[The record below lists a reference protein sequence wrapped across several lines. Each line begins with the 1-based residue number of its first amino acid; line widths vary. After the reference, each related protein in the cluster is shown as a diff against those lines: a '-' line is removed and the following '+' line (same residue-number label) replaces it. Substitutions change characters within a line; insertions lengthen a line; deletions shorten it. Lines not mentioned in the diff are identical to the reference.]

1 MQFLTINNLDDL
13 LPFVEEKKEI
23 HVRTTEDGF
32 TTVIY
37 RFMDSNTFD
46 TIESLEA
53 RGIMF
58 DDLGNVISR
67 PLHKF
72 HNLNATHSGINS
84 YTREYILANK
94 DKVATI
100 YEKLDGSMIS
110 TANYHGKVRLRSKST
125 FNSDVVKLAQKIY
138 DADSEIQ
145 KLCEMC
151 IRENWTAT
159 FELTHPDARIVLDYK
174 EPKLR
179 LLHIRNNVTG
189 QYLLW
194 NFMHVEVC
202 PQIPL
207 GQLET
212 ILSDEHLENLK
223 DKEGYVIQFKDGDMV
238 KIKCPWYVSLHKTV
252 TFVRKRDI
260 VELVLNETLDDVY
273 EAFEKLGIDTKKVQE
288 IEHKVVQEL
297 IEIEQAVEKLHNA
310 TKDLERKEVALEYR
324 NNLYFGMMMSMR
336 DGKEIKTKE
345 WYRKN
350 ILKTWSL
357 QAVDN
362 IGEKEWRHWL

>member
-1 MQFLTINNLDDL
+1 MQFLTINSLDDL

-58 DDLGNVISR
+58 DDLGTVISR

-84 YTREYILANK
+84 YTKEYILANK
-94 DKVATI
+94 DKVAAI
-100 YEKLDGSMIS
+100 FEKLDGSMIS
-110 TANYHGKVRLRSKST
+110 TANYHGQVRLRSKGT
-125 FNSDVVKLAQKIY
+125 FDSDVVKLAQKIY
-138 DADSEIQ
+138 DADPAIQ
-145 KLCEMC
+145 YFCEMC

-159 FELTHPDARIVLDYK
+159 FELTHPEARIVLDYK
-174 EPKLR
+174 QPQLR
-179 LLHIRNNVTG
+179 LLHVRNNVTG
-189 QYLLW
+189 SYLYGHLPDI
-194 NFMHVEVC
+194 EYC
-202 PQIPL
+202 PQVPL
-207 GQLET
+207 SWLET

-310 TKDLERKEVALEYR
+310 TKDLERKEVALEYC

-362 IGEKEWRHWL
+362 IGEKE

>member
-1 MQFLTINNLDDL
+1 MDFLNINNLSDL

-23 HVRTTEDGF
+23 HVRTTDDGF

-37 RFMDSNTFD
+37 RFMDSTTFD

-58 DDLGNVISR
+58 DDLGTVISR

-84 YTREYILANK
+84 YTKEYILANK
-94 DKVATI
+94 DQVRAI

-110 TANYHGKVRLRSKST
+110 TANYHGKVRLRSKGT
-125 FNSDVVKLAQKIY
+125 FDSDVVKLAQKIY
-138 DADSEIQ
+138 DEDPAIQ
-145 KLCEMC
+145 YFCEMC
-151 IRENWTAT
+151 IRENFTAT
-159 FELTHPDARIVLDYK
+159 FELTHPEARIVLDYK

-179 LLHIRNNVTG
+179 LLHVRNNVTG
-189 QYLLW
+189 SYLYGNLPDI
-194 NFMHVEVC
+194 EYC
-202 PQIPL
+202 PQVPL
-207 GQLET
+207 EQLDE
-212 ILSDEHLENLK
+212 ILSDEHLENLR

-273 EAFEKLGIDTKKVQE
+273 EAFEKLGLDIKKVQE

-297 IEIEQAVEKLHNA
+297 IEIEQTVEKLHNE
-310 TKDLERKEVALEYR
+310 TKDWERKEVALCYR
-324 NNLYFGMMMSMR
+324 SHIFFGLLMSMR
-336 DGKEIKTKE
+336 DGKELKTKE

-362 IGEKEWRHWL
+362 IGEKE

>member
-1 MQFLTINNLDDL
+1 MNFLNINNLNDL

-23 HVRTTEDGF
+23 HVRTTDDGY

-37 RFMDSNTFD
+37 RFMDSDTFD

-84 YTREYILANK
+84 YTKEYILANK
-94 DKVATI
+94 DKVAAI

-110 TANYHGKVRLRSKST
+110 TANYHGKVRLRSKGT
-125 FNSDVVKLAQKIY
+125 FDSDVVKLAQKIY
-138 DADSEIQ
+138 DADPAIQ
-145 KLCEMC
+145 YFCKMC
-151 IRENWTAT
+151 IEENLTAT
-159 FELTHPDARIVLDYK
+159 FELTHPEARIVLDYK

-179 LLHIRNNVTG
+179 ILHVRNNTTG
-189 QYLLW
+189 EYLHGYLPDI
-194 NFMHVEVC
+194 EYC
-202 PQIPL
+202 PKIQL
-207 GQLET
+207 DQLET
-212 ILSDEHLENLK
+212 ILSDEHLENLR

-252 TFVRKRDI
+252 TFVCKRDI

-273 EAFEKLGIDTKKVQE
+273 EAFTKLGLDINKVQE
-288 IEHKVVQEL
+288 IEKKVVAEL
-297 IEIEQAVEKLHNA
+297 IEIEQTVEKLHNE
-310 TKDLERKEVALEYR
+310 TKDWERKEAALCYR
-324 NNLYFGMMMSMR
+324 SHIFFGLMMSMR
-336 DGKEIKTKE
+336 DGKELKTKE

-357 QAVDN
+357 QSVDN
-362 IGEKEWRHWL
+362 IGEKE

>member
-1 MQFLTINNLDDL
+1 MNFLNINNLSDL

-23 HVRTTEDGF
+23 HVRTTDDGY

-84 YTREYILANK
+84 YNKEYILANK
-94 DKVATI
+94 DQVAAI

-110 TANYHGKVRLRSKST
+110 TANYHGKVRLRSKGT
-125 FNSDVVKLAQKIY
+125 FDSDVVKLAQKIY
-138 DADSEIQ
+138 DADPAIQ
-145 KLCEMC
+145 KACEWC
-151 IRENWTAT
+151 IERDWTAT
-159 FELTHPDARIVLDYK
+159 FELTHPEARIVLDYK
-174 EPKLR
+174 EPELR
-179 LLHIRNNVTG
+179 LLHVRDNVTG
-189 QYLLW
+189 TYLAFW
-194 NFMHVEVC
+194 VEDLKTC
-202 PQIPL
+202 PQVPL
-207 GQLET
+207 DQLET
-212 ILSDEHLENLK
+212 ILSDGHLENLK

-273 EAFEKLGIDTKKVQE
+273 EAFTKLGIDTDKVEE
-288 IEHKVVQEL
+288 IERKVVAEL
-297 IEIEQAVEKLHNA
+297 IEIEQTVEKLHNE
-310 TKDLERKEVALEYR
+310 TKDWERKEVALCYR
-324 NNLYFGMMMSMR
+324 SHIFFGLLMSMR
-336 DGKEIKTKE
+336 DGKELKTKE

-350 ILKTWSL
+350 ILKQWSL

-362 IGEKEWRHWL
+362 IGEKE

>member
-23 HVRTTEDGF
+23 NVRTTEDGF

-58 DDLGNVISR
+58 DDLGDVISR

-84 YTREYILANK
+84 YTKEYILANK
-94 DKVATI
+94 DQVAVI

-110 TANYHGKVRLRSKST
+110 TANYHGKVRLRSKGT
-125 FNSDVVKLAQKIY
+125 FDSDVVKLAQKIY
-138 DADSEIQ
+138 DNSPKIQ
-145 KLCEMC
+145 EVCELC

-159 FELTHPDARIVLDYK
+159 FELTHPEARIVLDYK
-174 EPKLR
+174 EPQLR
-179 LLHIRNNVTG
+179 LLHIRDNITG
-189 QYLLW
+189 RYLVW
-194 NFMHVEVC
+194 QIDGIEVC
-202 PQIPL
+202 PQVPL

-212 ILSDEHLENLK
+212 ILSDEHLENLR
-223 DKEGYVIQFKDGDMV
+223 DKEGYVIQFQDGDMV

-273 EAFEKLGIDTKKVQE
+273 EAFTKLGIDTNKVEEIEKKV
-288 IEHKVVQEL
+288 VSEL
-297 IEIEQAVEKLHNA
+297 IEIEQTVEKLHNE
-310 TKDLERKEVALEYR
+310 TKEWERKEVALCYR
-324 NNLYFGMMMSMR
+324 SHIFFGLLMNMR
-336 DGKEIKTKE
+336 DGKELKTKE

-362 IGEKEWRHWL
+362 IGEKE